1 MKDTVQEVVIISKK
15 WNWWSAAMFTFF
27 YKDKVHLKYQLLII
41 FFAKYVSSHNG
52 TKSKIVFFYFH
63 IFTPLMNKKYQ

>member
-1 MKDTVQEVVIISKK
+1 MWTGEGYGTRSGYYFQKVELVKCCNVYFFLQGQGASQVSVID
-15 WNWWSAAMFTFF
+15 FF
-27 YKDKVHLKYQLLII
+27 FL
-41 FFAKYVSSHNG
+41 SSHNG